1 MPDGLKIT
9 VTVNINTMELLAKFA
24 DRTENAQRVLDM
36 AVIADT
42 DPYVP
47 MDTGMLASSVL
58 RSYSTP
64 GLLIYDTPY
73 ARRCYYGDYV
83 FKTVHHRLA
92 SSHWF
97 EASKQKNLKKWL
109 RDAEKILKGR

>member
-9 VTVNINTMELLAKFA
+9 VNVNISTMALLAKFA
-24 DRTENAQRVLDM
+24 DRTELAQRVLDM

-42 DPYVP
+42 DTYVP

-58 RSYSTP
+58 RTYSIP
-64 GLLIYDTPY
+64 GMLIYDTPY
-73 ARRCYYGDYV
+73 AKRCYYGDYA
-83 FKTVHHRLA
+83 FKKVHHPLA

-109 RDAEKILKGR
+109 KDAEKILKGR